1 MTKILVI
8 GGNGFIGSHLV
19 DSLAR
24 RGLEVSVFD
33 MFDNADPRWVAR
45 DIKTVSGDFL
55 NLGDVETAVQGVDV
69 VVHMLSTTDPA
80 TAERDPT
87 LDIRTNVL
95 SSISLFEL
103 CAQAGV
109 KHIYFP
115 SSGGAIYGP
124 QDRQSFNENAPT
136 RPISPYAIGKLAIE
150 NYLNYYYHRF
160 GLCSTVVRIS
170 NPYGTRQNP
179 RKRQG
184 VIPIFLRQIMQGNP
198 ITVMGDGTMIRD
210 YIYVEDVAEI
220 MARMITDG
228 TPHTLYNLGSGHPTS
243 VNQIVEVIQ
252 EVTGVQVQVRHTPV
266 PSTYVPHVTLD
277 VTRLRKDF
285 PDIRLT
291 RLGTGVRKTWTE
303 MLELVD
309 R

>member
-24 RGLEVSVFD
+24 RHHEVTVFD
-33 MFDNADPRWVAR
+33 MFDNAVPRWDAYGV
-45 DIKTVSGDFL
+45 KMVSGDFL
-55 NLGDVETAVQGVDV
+55 NTGDVKAAVQGQEV

-87 LDIRTNVL
+87 LDVRTNIL
-95 SSISLFEL
+95 SSISLFEQ
-103 CAQAGV
+103 CVEAAVGRV
-109 KHIYFP
+109 YFP
-115 SSGGAIYGP
+115 STGGAIYGP
-124 QDRQSFNENAPT
+124 QDEVSFTENSPT

-150 NYLNYYYHRF
+150 NYLSYFHHRF
-160 GLCSTVVRIS
+160 GLRSTVLRIS
-170 NPYGTRQNP
+170 NPFGTRQNP

-184 VIPIFLRQIMQGNP
+184 VIPIFLRQIMERTP
-198 ITVMGDGTMIRD
+198 ITVMGDGTMVRD

-220 MARMITDG
+220 MARMITEG
-228 TPHTLYNLGSGHPTS
+228 TPHALYNLGSGTPTS
-243 VNQIVEVIQ
+243 VNQIVEVVQ
-252 EVTGVQVQVRHTPV
+252 RVTGVEPQVLHSPV

-277 VTRLRKDF
+277 VHRMRADF
-285 PDIRLT
+285 PGIELT
-291 RLGTGVRKTWTE
+291 QLEDGVAKTWNE
-303 MLELVD
+303 MCKLTN